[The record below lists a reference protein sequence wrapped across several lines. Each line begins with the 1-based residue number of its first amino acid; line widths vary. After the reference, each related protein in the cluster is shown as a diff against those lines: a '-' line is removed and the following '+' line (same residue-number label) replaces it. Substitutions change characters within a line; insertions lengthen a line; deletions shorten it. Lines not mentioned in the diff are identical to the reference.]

1 MSPWLGGGKM
11 IAEVSFDGF
20 TPQPAPYGLEAG
32 TPNVAGVIGLSA
44 ALEWLAQSDIGR
56 AENWSRSLASL
67 AEEELAKRPGFRSF
81 RCQQSSLL
89 AFEFEDI
96 HHSDLVTLLAE
107 SGIALRAGQHC
118 AQPLLAALGVSG
130 TLRAS
135 FAPYNTQDDVA
146 ALVHAVDRALGN
158 SGGLMTTLHPFGTT
172 ITDATL
178 RQIFAPLNQWEDK
191 YRQLI
196 LLGKKLPTLTDE
208 RKAQAHEIAG
218 CENRVWLGYEED
230 AEGRLHF
237 FGDSEGRIVR
247 GLLAVLLTA
256 VEGKT
261 RAGIL
266 AQDPLAL
273 FDELGLRGQLSASR
287 SQGLSALS
295 EAVLAAARES

>member
-1 MSPWLGGGKM
+1 MLRRWSTRWIAPWKFWW
-11 IAEVSFDGF
+11 INDNS
-20 TPQPAPYGLEAG
+20 APLRHNHYRRY
-32 TPNVAGVIGLSA
+32 A
-44 ALEWLAQSDIGR
+44 A
-56 AENWSRSLASL
+56 
-67 AEEELAKRPGFRSF
+67 P
-81 RCQQSSLL
+81 
-89 AFEFEDI
+89 
-96 HHSDLVTLLAE
+96 DL
-107 SGIALRAGQHC
+107 R
-118 AQPLLAALGVSG
+118 
-130 TLRAS
+130 
-135 FAPYNTQDDVA
+135 
-146 ALVHAVDRALGN
+146 
-158 SGGLMTTLHPFGTT
+158 
-172 ITDATL
+172 
-178 RQIFAPLNQWEDK
+178 PLNQWEDK

-295 EAVLAAARES
+295 EAVLAAARER

>member
-1 MSPWLGGGKM
+1 M
-11 IAEVSFDGF
+11 
-20 TPQPAPYGLEAG
+20 
-32 TPNVAGVIGLSA
+32 
-44 ALEWLAQSDIGR
+44 
-56 AENWSRSLASL
+56 
-67 AEEELAKRPGFRSF
+67 
-81 RCQQSSLL
+81 
-89 AFEFEDI
+89 
-96 HHSDLVTLLAE
+96 TLLAE

-266 AQDPLAL
+266 GAGSAGAVRRAGAARPAQRLAQPGPQRP
-273 FDELGLRGQLSASR
+273 ERGGARRRPRKLISRFRFPAAAPGGETIFRKPQRHAALSPASSSGHATPRRSRRSRSPSSPRQSRKRSPSAS
-287 SQGLSALS
+287 ALPPCS
-295 EAVLAAARES
+295 SLRRRCRPPAGRPALP